1 MCFTYLIFVDQ
12 IQKDIWVFLIV
23 FGKSFV
29 FAKISKIS
37 KTMLPCSGDLVT
49 GQSSRMPS
57 VTSLRRRVSRLTG
70 WSMSQSRKR
79 LRKFS
84 KILGFLQ
91 FSWLSLVTCLR
102 VEAPVA
108 RLYRNFRGSLRDL
121 LVSGPFSCKK
131 NLEKI
136 FKNFVSKMFGGLS
149 WRLVHDSVHSRK
161 MCVLR
166 F

>member
-1 MCFTYLIFVDQ
+1 M
-12 IQKDIWVFLIV
+12 FLESILLLR
-23 FGKSFV
+23 KL
-29 FAKISKIS
+29 SKIS
-37 KTMLPCSGDLVT
+37 KTVLPCSGDLVT

-57 VTSLRRRVSRLTG
+57 VTSLRRRFLRLTG
-70 WSMSQSRKR
+70 WSMSQSWKR

-91 FSWLSLVTCLR
+91 FSWLSLVTCLQ

-121 LVSGPFSCKK
+121 LVGGPFSCKK
-131 NLEKI
+131 HLEKI
-136 FKNFVSKMFGGLS
+136 FKNFVSKVFGDLS
-149 WRLVHDSVHSRK
+149 WQLVRDSVHSRK
-161 MCVLR
+161 MCVLH